1 MSIIQYEFIPINNFK
16 TVVDRL
22 VQDLSPDDLLY
33 KSTRGE
39 KSKQYDL
46 FKFINVDKD
55 FTSVVNKIKEKTI
68 TYLQKNVNEYKVK
81 DLSVA
86 SSWTV
91 YGEKGSY
98 HTIHRHNQEGVSH
111 VSTVTYLKT
120 PILDDSRG
128 EKTAG
133 NFFYFFDNEVYQL
146 KPTEGQIIIMPV
158 WMLHG
163 TYPQTKG
170 LRQTLSVDFCV
181 DFL

>member
-1 MSIIQYEFIPINNFK
+1 MSIIQYEFMPINNFK

-33 KSTRGE
+33 KSTKGE

-46 FKFINVDKD
+46 FKFINVDED

-68 TYLQKNVNEYKVK
+68 TYLHKNVNEYKVK

-91 YGEKGSY
+91 YGEEGSY
-98 HTIHRHNQEGVSH
+98 HTIHRHDQGGPLVA
-111 VSTVTYLKT
+111 TVTYLKT
-120 PILDDSRG
+120 PILDNSRK
-128 EKTAG
+128 KTKG
-133 NFFYFFDNEVYQL
+133 MFFYFFDNEVYHL
-146 KPTEGQIIIMPV
+146 EPTEGQIIIMPTWV
-158 WMLHG
+158 LHG